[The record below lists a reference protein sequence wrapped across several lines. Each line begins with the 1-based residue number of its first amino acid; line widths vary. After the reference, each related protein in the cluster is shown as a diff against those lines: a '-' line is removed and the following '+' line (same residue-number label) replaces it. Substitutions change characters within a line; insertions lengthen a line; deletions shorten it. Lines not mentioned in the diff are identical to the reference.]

1 MFKKTLLALAIAGVA
16 LNASAK
22 LTIDANGAYST
33 APATSQLISAEG
45 SQNTTSVALGAVDVT
60 ISGTVTG
67 YASAKTVRVTIT
79 GGTLTPSTTLTAVH
93 TSGDLVASGTVTY
106 PTLNQ
111 AVLTLSNAGET
122 AVQGSVAGNVIT
134 LGGLSVAP
142 TSIAAGSTI
151 GYKVEVLSSVGG
163 SVIDSVTGTIA
174 TYTSQFSA
182 KAVKTDGI
190 IDVGNERYTFD
201 ITGAATSKV
210 AETFGITIK
219 SKQVDINSVTSAKPA
234 KSVLTGSF
242 GFLAG
247 TDGKVAATDLSSTG
261 TTVINAA
268 LTTVTDTAATAIT
281 VGTDSTATFTA
292 TVDGKTQT
300 LAPQTF
306 TVSTEFDYTDAGSK
320 SQTFTATAAAGGWT
334 LNGSSSYVPFLPF
347 SSGFARSVTV
357 TNKGKVAGA
366 ITVDWI
372 SAGVK
377 ATTTLTTMAVGQSV
391 TEIASELNALA
402 AANGITGDAALTI
415 VVNSP
420 DADISVNALY
430 YSLADK
436 DRGIVT
442 VK

>member
-22 LTIDANGAYST
+22 LTIDAKGAYST

-174 TYTSQFSA
+174 TYASQFSA

-201 ITGAATSKV
+201 ITGAATSTV

-219 SKQVDINSVTSAKPA
+219 SKPVDINSVSSAKPA

-268 LTTVTDTAATAIT
+268 LTTVTDTAATALTI
-281 VGTDSTATFTA
+281 GSDSTATFTA

-306 TVSTEFDYTDAGSK
+306 TVSTEFDYTDAGNK